1 MASIYKRP
9 DGKWCGQ
16 VNRKGKR
23 KSFYG
28 KTKKEVEQKIHKY
41 ENDINTFG
49 AEVKATNITLA
60 ELMYK
65 YLFTVA
71 HGSLSAST
79 FERYESIYRVHILD
93 TKLGSMSIQD
103 INNIDVQ
110 EYLNAKK
117 CAKASLVKIKR
128 LIKHTLDFA
137 IKNNMIRSNAAAEIT
152 MPKMADA
159 KEITILD
166 IEEQK
171 KYMEALEL
179 TRYKLLFITTLYSG
193 LRRGEAIA
201 LKWMNINMV
210 NMEINVCESYK
221 RVKKFNTDGT
231 HKHTVDKKKPKTKK
245 GTRIIPIPSF
255 LNDLLKDEYEKTN
268 PELTDLV
275 FKSANGT
282 HLKDANIRRAQIAV
296 CKNANIRYVSF
307 HSLRHTYAT
316 RLIEAGVDVKTVS
329 ELLGHSTIELTLNT
343 YVHSTDD
350 TKRSAV
356 NALKNIMF

>member
-16 VNRKGKR
+16 VNKRGKR

-41 ENDINTFG
+41 ESDINTFG

-79 FERYESIYRVHILD
+79 FERSESIYRVHILD
-93 TKLGSMSIQD
+93 TKLGNMSIKD
-103 INNIDVQ
+103 INNMDVQ
-110 EYLNAKK
+110 EYLNAKE

-128 LIKHTLDFA
+128 LIKQTLDFG
-137 IKNNMIRSNAAAEIT
+137 IKNNMIRFNAAIGIT
-152 MPKMADA
+152 MPTMSEP

-166 IEEQK
+166 VEEQK
-171 KYMEALEL
+171 KYVTALEL
-179 TRYKLLFITTLYSG
+179 TSYKLPFITTLYSG
-193 LRRGEAIA
+193 LRRGEMIA
-201 LKWMNINMV
+201 LKWQNVDMDK
-210 NMEINVCESYK
+210 MEINVCESYK

-231 HKHTVDKKKPKTKK
+231 HEHTIDKKKPKTKK
-245 GTRIIPIPSF
+245 GTRIVPIPSF
-255 LNDLLKDEYEKTN
+255 INDLLKNKYKLTN
-268 PELTDLV
+268 PAPTDLV
-275 FKSANGT
+275 FASANGT
-282 HLKDANIRRAQIAV
+282 HLKDANIRRAQMAV
-296 CKNANIRYVSF
+296 CNNANIRYVSF

-356 NALKNIMF
+356 NALENLIP